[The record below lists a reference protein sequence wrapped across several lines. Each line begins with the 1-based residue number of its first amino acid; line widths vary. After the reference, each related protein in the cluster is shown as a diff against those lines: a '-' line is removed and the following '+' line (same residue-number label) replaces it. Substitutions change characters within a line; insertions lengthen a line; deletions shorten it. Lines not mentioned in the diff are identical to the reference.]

1 MSDTCK
7 KYTYFITGGGT
18 GGHIY
23 PAMAICE
30 ALKKDTETKEIYYIG
45 NPKNL
50 EYDIV
55 TKAGY
60 KFLPI
65 NVSAMPRKIGFSLAK
80 WSIELELAN
89 LKALYYILKYKPDCI
104 LGTGGYVSAPA
115 LFAANIIRKPFMIH
129 DSDAHPGIVS
139 KSVAPMAKIVSLT
152 FEESKNLL
160 SATKSFVNGNPI
172 RENFKTLTKEQARK
186 DLNIQNKTTICI
198 MGGSQGA
205 QSINSATIDI
215 LELLSKKYNVQ
226 IIFQTGKKHY
236 DDCVNALKLTYPD
249 FQNDENLI
257 VRPYFDDMTRILK
270 SSDIAVSRAGSLS
283 LSEICAC
290 GIAPILIPYPY
301 AAADH
306 QRKNA
311 RALYNNEACIYLEDS
326 DTNPE
331 SLMKFLSF
339 LIENPDKLN
348 KLQQNTLK
356 LAKYDATENIV
367 KQLKSI
373 AKWNQLRTK
382 K

>member
-1 MSDTCK
+1 MSDTCR

-23 PAMAICE
+23 PAMAVCE
-30 ALKKDTETKEIYYIG
+30 ALSKDADTKEIYYVG

-55 TKAGY
+55 RKAGY

-80 WSIELELAN
+80 WSIELEFAN

-139 KSVAPMAKIVSLT
+139 KSVAPMAKVVSLA
-152 FEESKNLL
+152 FEDSKNLL
-160 SATKSFVNGNPI
+160 SASKVFINGNPI
-172 RENFKTLTKEQARK
+172 RENFKLLSKDEARK
-186 DLNIQNKTTICI
+186 DLGLQNKTTVCI

-205 QSINSATIDI
+205 QSINNAALEI
-215 LELLSKKYNVQ
+215 LETLSKKYDVQ
-226 IIFQTGKKHY
+226 VIFQTGKKHY
-236 DDCVNALKLTYPD
+236 YECINALKLIYPD
-249 FQNDENLI
+249 FETDENLI
-257 VRPYFDDMTRILK
+257 IRPYFDDMTRILK

-290 GIAPILIPYPY
+290 GIAPILVPYPY

-311 RALYNNEACIYLEDS
+311 KALYNSEACIYLEDA
-326 DTNPE
+326 DTTSEN
-331 SLMKFLSF
+331 LLKFLGF
-339 LIENPDKLN
+339 LIENPDKLH
-348 KLQQNTLK
+348 KLQENTSK

-373 AKWNQLRTK
+373 AKWNYIRTRG
-382 K
+382 